1 MPDGYTGTPQ
11 EFTNAHKNV
20 VNVKEQVEGELS
32 TLWNAI
38 SQLQSLWTGP
48 AQAAFTKMM
57 GRFDTDAKNL
67 NTALEGIAEQ
77 LAANGSTYQESEA
90 QQMDVFGGLAAQLDG
105 GE

>member
-20 VNVKEQVEGELS
+20 VKVKEDVEGELKV
-32 TLWNAI
+32 LWDAI

-57 GRFDTDAKNL
+57 HRFDADAKKL

-77 LAANGSTYQESEA
+77 LAANGSTYHEKEQS
-90 QQMDVFGGLAAQLDG
+90 QQDVFGSLSAQLDG
-105 GE
+105 